1 MKKLFAQIVKF
12 GIVGFTSFGIDYVTG
27 LIVLNLV
34 KALTSSSYFEMASL
48 VGSVAGCTVSVI
60 ANYILSFK
68 FVFERKEDLNKKV
81 EFITFV
87 VLSLIG
93 MLLNSFLIW
102 IVVGPIYRGSTALQ
116 QHIGYNLIYTIA
128 KVFATA
134 VVMVYNFITR
144 KIFLEKK
151 SASRPSN
158 DLTDCPSTE
167 LWMDV
172 CEKNLPPFWKANI
185 TEKEKLPK
193 RNTLFQPPRQSACT
207 QPKYS

>member
-12 GIVGFTSFGIDYVTG
+12 GIVGFISFGIDYVTG

-34 KALTSSSYFEMASL
+34 MALTSSSYFEMASL
-48 VGSVAGCTVSVI
+48 VGSVAGFTVSVI

-81 EFITFV
+81 EFITLRRPFPDRNAAEQ
-87 VLSLIG
+87 LPDLDCSRTHL
-93 MLLNSFLIW
+93 
-102 IVVGPIYRGSTALQ
+102 PGSTALQ

-151 SASRPSN
+151 
-158 DLTDCPSTE
+158 
-167 LWMDV
+167 
-172 CEKNLPPFWKANI
+172 
-185 TEKEKLPK
+185 
-193 RNTLFQPPRQSACT
+193 
-207 QPKYS
+207 

>member
-12 GIVGFTSFGIDYVTG
+12 GIVGFISFGIDYVTG

-34 KALTSSSYFEMASL
+34 MALTSSSYFEMASL
-48 VGSVAGCTVSVI
+48 VGSVAGFTVSVI

-68 FVFERKEDLNKKV
+68 
-81 EFITFV
+81 FITFV

-151 SASRPSN
+151 
-158 DLTDCPSTE
+158 
-167 LWMDV
+167 
-172 CEKNLPPFWKANI
+172 
-185 TEKEKLPK
+185 
-193 RNTLFQPPRQSACT
+193 
-207 QPKYS
+207 

>member
-12 GIVGFTSFGIDYVTG
+12 GIVGFISFGIDYVTG

-34 KALTSSSYFEMASL
+34 MALTSSSYFEMASL
-48 VGSVAGCTVSVI
+48 VGSIAGFTVSVI

-128 KVFATA
+128 KVFAT
-134 VVMVYNFITR
+134 
-144 KIFLEKK
+144 LLPEK
-151 SASRPSN
+151 SFWRRN
-158 DLTDCPSTE
+158 DS
-167 LWMDV
+167 
-172 CEKNLPPFWKANI
+172 EKNLKRRQRRK
-185 TEKEKLPK
+185 TLPSFQRKIK
-193 RNTLFQPPRQSACT
+193 R
-207 QPKYS
+207 KGW

>member
-12 GIVGFTSFGIDYVTG
+12 GIVGFISFGIDYVTG

-34 KALTSSSYFEMASL
+34 MALTSSSYFEAASL
-48 VGSVAGCTVSVI
+48 IGSVAGFTVSVI

-68 FVFERKEDLNKKV
+68 FVFERKEDMNKKV

-93 MLLNSFLIW
+93 MLLNSFLI
-102 IVVGPIYRGSTALQ
+102 VGPIYGGNVALQ
-116 QHIGYNLIYTIA
+116 QNIGHNLIYTIA

-134 VVMVYNFITR
+134 IVMVYNFVTR

-151 SASRPSN
+151 
-158 DLTDCPSTE
+158 
-167 LWMDV
+167 
-172 CEKNLPPFWKANI
+172 
-185 TEKEKLPK
+185 
-193 RNTLFQPPRQSACT
+193 
-207 QPKYS
+207 

>member
-1 MKKLFAQIVKF
+1 MKF
-12 GIVGFTSFGIDYVTG
+12 GIVGFISFGIDYITG
-27 LIVLNLV
+27 LAVMNLV
-34 KALTSSSYFEMASL
+34 MALTSSSYFEVASM
-48 VGSVAGCTVSVI
+48 VGSVAGFTVSVI

-102 IVVGPIYRGSTALQ
+102 IVVGPIYGKNVLLQ
-116 QHIGYNLIYTIA
+116 EKIGYNLIYTIA

-134 VVMVYNFITR
+134 VVMVYNFVTR

-151 SASRPSN
+151 
-158 DLTDCPSTE
+158 
-167 LWMDV
+167 
-172 CEKNLPPFWKANI
+172 
-185 TEKEKLPK
+185 
-193 RNTLFQPPRQSACT
+193 
-207 QPKYS
+207 

>member
-12 GIVGFTSFGIDYVTG
+12 GIVGVISFGIDYVTG

-34 KALTSSSYFEMASL
+34 MALTSSSYFEAAS
-48 VGSVAGCTVSVI
+48 GFTVSVI

-68 FVFERKEDLNKKV
+68 FVFERKEEMNKKV

-102 IVVGPIYRGSTALQ
+102 IVVGPIYGGNVALQ
-116 QHIGYNLIYTIA
+116 QNIGHNLIYTIA

-134 VVMVYNFITR
+134 IVMVYNFVTR

-151 SASRPSN
+151 
-158 DLTDCPSTE
+158 
-167 LWMDV
+167 
-172 CEKNLPPFWKANI
+172 
-185 TEKEKLPK
+185 
-193 RNTLFQPPRQSACT
+193 
-207 QPKYS
+207 

>member
-12 GIVGFTSFGIDYVTG
+12 GIVGVISFGIDYVTG

-34 KALTSSSYFEMASL
+34 MALTSSSYFEAASL
-48 VGSVAGCTVSVI
+48 IGSVAGFTVSVI

-68 FVFERKEDLNKKV
+68 FVFERKEEMNKKV

-102 IVVGPIYRGSTALQ
+102 IVVGPIYGGNVALQ
-116 QHIGYNLIYTIA
+116 QKIGHNLIYTIA

-134 VVMVYNFITR
+134 IVMVYNFVNR
-144 KIFLEKK
+144 KIFLEK
-151 SASRPSN
+151 N
-158 DLTDCPSTE
+158 
-167 LWMDV
+167 
-172 CEKNLPPFWKANI
+172 
-185 TEKEKLPK
+185 
-193 RNTLFQPPRQSACT
+193 
-207 QPKYS
+207 

>member
-1 MKKLFAQIVKF
+1 
-12 GIVGFTSFGIDYVTG
+12 
-27 LIVLNLV
+27 
-34 KALTSSSYFEMASL
+34 MASL
-48 VGSVAGCTVSVI
+48 VGSVAGFTVSVI

-116 QHIGYNLIYTIA
+116 QHIGYNLI
-128 KVFATA
+128 
-134 VVMVYNFITR
+134 TR

-151 SASRPSN
+151 
-158 DLTDCPSTE
+158 
-167 LWMDV
+167 
-172 CEKNLPPFWKANI
+172 
-185 TEKEKLPK
+185 
-193 RNTLFQPPRQSACT
+193 
-207 QPKYS
+207 

>member
-1 MKKLFAQIVKF
+1 MFPMKQVVRTQEYDARVFVPTVFGGIHVRGHDVEASVFAAQDVR
-12 GIVGFTSFGIDYVTG
+12 V
-27 LIVLNLV
+27 
-34 KALTSSSYFEMASL
+34 AAL
-48 VGSVAGCTVSVI
+48 VGSIAGFTVSVI

-151 SASRPSN
+151 
-158 DLTDCPSTE
+158 
-167 LWMDV
+167 
-172 CEKNLPPFWKANI
+172 
-185 TEKEKLPK
+185 
-193 RNTLFQPPRQSACT
+193 
-207 QPKYS
+207 